1 MWKLEAPYTAMDGYL
16 NFLDIGYA
24 HFTVTPKY
32 TFKKTYINMKTR
44 QKEEVHIHVNRIE
57 GAWKHAKGHFKRMSE
72 TKINHFEGHL
82 AEIMWRSAVKWDVY
96 TSFFDLVK
104 SVHPLDKPSTYKY
117 MTPHFGLPSR
127 LPVI

>member
-16 NFLDIGYA
+16 NFLDIGYE

-57 GAWKHAKGHFKRMSE
+57 GA
-72 TKINHFEGHL
+72 
-82 AEIMWRSAVKWDVY
+82 
-96 TSFFDLVK
+96 
-104 SVHPLDKPSTYKY
+104 
-117 MTPHFGLPSR
+117 
-127 LPVI
+127 